1 MEQNLQNLMKNGFI
15 IYPKENKFIVEKIA
29 VEGNSNIL
37 KPIEFETY
45 ELALEYA
52 VFRLNPTKEWQPI
65 IRYNRGLGIEY
76 KNLPT
81 IFAENREKAL
91 NIAKVKAES
100 LKECQVLEVKVFP
113 KFDI

>member
-1 MEQNLQNLMKNGFI
+1 
-15 IYPKENKFIVEKIA
+15 
-29 VEGNSNIL
+29 
-37 KPIEFETY
+37 
-45 ELALEYA
+45 
-52 VFRLNPTKEWQPI
+52 
-65 IRYNRGLGIEY
+65 LGIEY

-113 KFDI
+113 KFNI